1 MATTEKL
8 LEREAELRELEAA
21 LVAAASDSGR
31 MVLVEAPAG
40 IGKTSL
46 LAAASLIADGLG
58 FTALRARATELERDF
73 AYGCVRQLLEPTV
86 VRAADPERERLW
98 HGAAELAR
106 GLFGPDS
113 DPRSSEGDFAF
124 LHGLYWLVSNL
135 AEERPLLLC
144 VDDVH
149 WADAES
155 LRFLNYLAPRLDG
168 LPVAVVACART
179 GERPIAELSR
189 LATAPEA
196 RVLRP
201 RPLSTGASATV
212 CRRALGDGVA
222 PEFVAACRRATGG
235 NPFFLEALLREVRER
250 EIAPDAA
257 GARQVESIGPAAV
270 TEALR
275 VRLAERPP
283 AATALVR
290 AVAVLGDGS
299 RLGEAAL
306 LAGLGEQEA
315 ARTADLLAAL
325 SILREADGLEFTHPI
340 VREAV
345 FAQIGPLERGEWH
358 ARAAEILAA
367 NRGSEE
373 RIAAQLVGAP
383 PAADPERVAL
393 LRRVAADALARGAP
407 RSAGAWLARALAEPP
422 PAEELA
428 AVLVGLG
435 SAELRI
441 GAPGAVEHL
450 EAAVELISEPELLAT
465 AACQL
470 GNALTIS
477 GRADEAVEALER
489 TLDAVASQRRE
500 HGLTMV
506 AELASHAQ
514 QGSVELREPAAELLE
529 RQTGLAGETPGER
542 LVLAGLAFNRARAAE
557 SEGEAAELLERALAG
572 GRLVGELRYDLI
584 GPVYDV
590 IVGLLATDALELADR
605 CVADALADARARA
618 SVPSVAFLTD
628 RRGWAAIRRGD
639 VARAEA
645 DARTGIDLLTAH
657 GIPLGLPLA
666 YGLLVAALIERGE
679 LEAAERELDRG
690 GMRAEVPPGPTSGL
704 LVEAQGRL
712 HLAQGRLAEGIERL
726 EEFGRRDERWGGA
739 NPLASRWRS
748 RIAIAL
754 AAGGDRDEA
763 ERFAADDLERARRW
777 GAGSGLGIAMR
788 AAALADGG
796 ERAVEGLREAAAIL
810 GRSPA
815 RLEHAHCL
823 VDLGAALRRANRRTE
838 ARAELERGLELAR
851 SCGADALVAR
861 ARTELRASGGR
872 SGDPLAV
879 GVEQLTVSER
889 RVAELAAEGMSNPE
903 IAQALFVTR
912 KTVETHLSRVY
923 RKLDVSGRG
932 RLARALAEAPVGDP

>member
-222 PEFVAACRRATGG
+222 PEFVAACRKATGG

-639 VARAEA
+639 VAPSRRGGDRHHHPRPRAPAQRAEPRPWSRRSSPRW
-645 DARTGIDLLTAH
+645 ARSARRRRGWSSFAPGPAAKVFSAGHDVDELPETRRD
-657 GIPLGLPLA
+657 PLGWDDPLRQLVREIETFPGPVIA
-666 YGLLVAALIERGE
+666 MVEGSVWGGATETVFACDLIVAAEAATFAVTPAKLGVPYNVGGMLTFLNAASLRIVKEMIFTAQPVDAVRAERLGMINHVVPAPE
-679 LEAAERELDRG
+679 LEAFTWA
-690 GMRAEVPPGPTSGL
+690 
-704 LVEAQGRL
+704 
-712 HLAQGRLAEGIERL
+712 
-726 EEFGRRDERWGGA
+726 
-739 NPLASRWRS
+739 
-748 RIAIAL
+748 
-754 AAGGDRDEA
+754 
-763 ERFAADDLERARRW
+763 
-777 GAGSGLGIAMR
+777 
-788 AAALADGG
+788 
-796 ERAVEGLREAAAIL
+796 
-810 GRSPA
+810 SPA
-815 RLEHAHCL
+815 RSP
-823 VDLGAALRRANRRTE
+823 GTRR
-838 ARAELERGLELAR
+838 
-851 SCGADALVAR
+851 
-861 ARTELRASGGR
+861 
-872 SGDPLAV
+872 
-879 GVEQLTVSER
+879 
-889 RVAELAAEGMSNPE
+889 
-903 IAQALFVTR
+903 
-912 KTVETHLSRVY
+912 
-923 RKLDVSGRG
+923 
-932 RLARALAEAPVGDP
+932 